1 MAIKEIEFDYDEDA
15 DVLYIT
21 FDKPKEAIVEET
33 GNIGLR
39 IDEKSKEV
47 VGLTV
52 IEFMKTFG
60 KKHAPIKIHVE
71 DILRSIKSS

>member
-1 MAIKEIEFDYDEDA
+1 MTIKEIEFDYDENA

-21 FDKPKEAIVEET
+21 FGKPKEAIVEER
-33 GNIGLR
+33 GNVGLR
-39 IDEKSKEV
+39 IDEKSNEV

-60 KKHAPIKIHVE
+60 KKHAPIKIDVM
-71 DILRSIKSS
+71 DILKSVKSR

>member
-15 DVLYIT
+15 DVLHIT
-21 FDKPKEAIVEET
+21 FGKPKEAIVEEK
-33 GNIGLR
+33 GNIGIR

-47 VGLTV
+47 VGLTL
-52 IEFMKTFG
+52 IEFMKTFN
-60 KKHAPIKIHVE
+60 KKHAPIRIHVE

>member
-21 FDKPKEAIVEET
+21 FGKPKEAITEEK
-33 GNIGLR
+33 GNIGMR
-39 IDEKSKEV
+39 IDEKSKEI
-47 VGLTV
+47 VGLTI

-60 KKHAPIKIHVE
+60 KKHSPIKIHVE
-71 DILRSIKSS
+71 DMLKSLRS